1 MIRPFTGLYHT
12 LSGNIRRQY
21 PINHHH
27 HYLPYAKFCTQT
39 EADLQGEKY
48 NQLRKEPRFWSACY
62 SDAYL
67 IKFYLA
73 DLNMFD
79 HRKMLFF
86 DVGANKGYTITKWLS
101 LWMPHLGINGIILE
115 EFLRQKLKLKDCAIE
130 IHAFEPQPS
139 TYQVLTKLKRW
150 MNTPFLHIHKVAVSN
165 QSEIRSLRKCLAG
178 FEQCALET
186 TSNLS
191 NTKYYTNTIV
201 TTLDKFVDERN
212 ISQKIDTE
220 RFDSLVIQGCGEYLQ
235 TILVQP
241 KSVEIPLG
249 ETVILDCTAFNQYGE
264 VAWCKDGHCTMGRER
279 PLYFIPRYEVI
290 GDKQAGINSLKIR
303 DINLDDDGIYQC
315 QIGRTIEAREVLSN
329 FANLT
334 VLIPP
339 NQISLTYV
347 PPGIAISGKEFKLK
361 CEILNARPSAT
372 FTWKTPT
379 NTHIVNISQINEPM
393 TTNSKLLKSISIITL
408 VADMSQHGQEITCEA
423 AHVALNKSLT
433 STAIIAIDY
442 QPVVKIVLKPTKMY
456 EDKDYWF
463 ECTAESRPSITE
475 LVWKTN
481 DTILQRISPM
491 PDGRYPLHLTVTRQ
505 MHNQHLSCSALNSAG
520 IAEDVI
526 VLNISYSPIFKS
538 FPSPYTLARMS
549 DPLILSC
556 NVDSNPPANILW
568 TKNGEFVGGGS
579 QYQIPEV
586 HENDYAVYACIATV
600 GGQFT
605 KIVASTKV
613 VAPGP
618 PRFYPPQPVLAS
630 RGSEVMLKCQLE
642 KHIELTNS
650 FWIFKNITLINNMKY
665 TVVPARDVKAIPR
678 YEMGLIIHNVQK
690 NDFGEYECHAANQY
704 GTEYARLRLEKR
716 SSHLLMQIAI
726 YFTLLVLLSL
736 ILFSSYLCWHYA
748 FQVDQKRTTLGRIRR
763 VQTWLQ
769 SKPSMWIH
777 NLPAAEKIPLTV
789 YDVNSGV
796 TRTTLDPPVDII
808 ECYVTMM
815 DEQKRQNFNRPLLPP
830 PPPPPILID
839 RMPFCNDDQSE
850 QIYET
855 ADPMSWHIDV

>member
-1 MIRPFTGLYHT
+1 MCWSRIFL
-12 LSGNIRRQY
+12 LIF
-21 PINHHH
+21 
-27 HYLPYAKFCTQT
+27 L
-39 EADLQGEKY
+39 L
-48 NQLRKEPRFWSACY
+48 NQR
-62 SDAYL
+62 
-67 IKFYLA
+67 I
-73 DLNMFD
+73 
-79 HRKMLFF
+79 HR
-86 DVGANKGYTITKWLS
+86 
-101 LWMPHLGINGIILE
+101 
-115 EFLRQKLKLKDCAIE
+115 
-130 IHAFEPQPS
+130 
-139 TYQVLTKLKRW
+139 
-150 MNTPFLHIHKVAVSN
+150 
-165 QSEIRSLRKCLAG
+165 
-178 FEQCALET
+178 
-186 TSNLS
+186 
-191 NTKYYTNTIV
+191 
-201 TTLDKFVDERN
+201 
-212 ISQKIDTE
+212 
-220 RFDSLVIQGCGEYLQ
+220 GCGEYLQ

-241 KSVEIPLG
+241 KSVEVPLG
-249 ETVILDCTAFNQYGE
+249 KTVVLDCTVFNQYGE
-264 VAWCKDGHCTMGRER
+264 IAWCKDGHCTMGRER

-303 DINLDDDGIYQC
+303 DVNLDDDGIYQC

-361 CEILNARPSAT
+361 CEVLNARPSAT
-372 FTWKTPT
+372 FTWQIPT
-379 NTHIVNISQINEPM
+379 NTHIVNISQLNEPM
-393 TTNSKLLKSISIITL
+393 TTNSKLLASISIITL
-408 VADMSQHGQEITCEA
+408 VADISQHGQEITCEA

-463 ECTAESRPSITE
+463 ECTAESRPPITE

-481 DTILQRISPM
+481 DTILQRISPI

-520 IAEDVI
+520 IAEDVM
-526 VLNISYSPIFKS
+526 VLNINYSPTFKS
-538 FPSPYTLARMS
+538 FPSPYTLARVGDLLM
-549 DPLILSC
+549 LSC
-556 NVDSNPPANILW
+556 DVDSNPPANILW

-650 FWIFKNITLINNMKY
+650 FWIFKNVTLINTMKY
-665 TVVPARDVKAIPR
+665 TVVPVRDIKTIPR

-690 NDFGEYECHAANQY
+690 NDFGEYECHVTNQY

-736 ILFSSYLCWHYA
+736 ILFSSYLCCHHA
-748 FQVDQKRTTLGRIRR
+748 FQVDQKRITLGRMRR

-777 NLPAAEKIPLTV
+777 NLTAAEKIPLTV

-830 PPPPPILID
+830 PLPPPILID

-855 ADPMSWHIDV
+855 ADPTSWHIDV